1 MFVLGRLVGMS
12 KESGLK
18 RENMQLAVGWRYLVD
33 SRGQRGMTRLLL
45 ADRKAALLLIYNHLL
60 QERYAEHHSHQLRTA
75 TAKCRLELMLHLDAR
90 IRIWHK
96 QHKSMAPS

>member
-1 MFVLGRLVGMS
+1 MS

-75 TAKCRLELMLHLDAR
+75 TAKCRLELMLHLDVR

>member
-1 MFVLGRLVGMS
+1 MS

-45 ADRKAALLLIYNHLL
+45 ADRKAALLPI
-60 QERYAEHHSHQLRTA
+60 
-75 TAKCRLELMLHLDAR
+75 
-90 IRIWHK
+90 
-96 QHKSMAPS
+96 